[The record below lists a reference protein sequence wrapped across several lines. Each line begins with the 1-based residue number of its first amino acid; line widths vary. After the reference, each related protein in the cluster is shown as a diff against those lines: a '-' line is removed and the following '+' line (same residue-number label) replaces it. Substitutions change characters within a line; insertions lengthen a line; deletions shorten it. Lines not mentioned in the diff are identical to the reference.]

1 MRQKE
6 IPPNKK
12 NQLILDTYCIFVCI
26 FSFLFINVYLARGT
40 NKTGQTKKPKS
51 LNNGLLMQTCQ
62 HISII
67 QQQQQNNAA
76 DKNRTLLLFTGPD
89 SLPKHTR
96 IVVRNKQKNGILK
109 TERKDIVKIIYD

>member
-1 MRQKE
+1 
-6 IPPNKK
+6 
-12 NQLILDTYCIFVCI
+12 
-26 FSFLFINVYLARGT
+26 
-40 NKTGQTKKPKS
+40 
-51 LNNGLLMQTCQ
+51 MQTCQ

-89 SLPKHTR
+89 SLPKHTH

-109 TERKDIVKIIYD
+109 TERKDIVKIIYDWFEFDLGFIHLWWSFQWPWH